1 MKKVDTDVEKFAAKI
16 ADKQDNPTMHELAKA
31 FPEKSYRELEI
42 YKDADRK
49 EEANRIPLTESQK
62 AQEELEP
69 IEKGVC
75 VTGELRRAR
84 ENAVDHYED
93 ANYRQD
99 DPDNVEVKI
108 GHNETIWFRNE
119 CKRLVKER
127 DKEHIL
133 RIEAARTFRDNILKE
148 RSTSQEAEEA
158 LANALAIN
166 ESHQKLNGK
175 LQTRLTELEEE
186 NKKLHDALHK
196 KMNNLRKS
204 GL

>member
-1 MKKVDTDVEKFAAKI
+1 MKKVNTDVEKFAAKV

-31 FPEKSYRELEI
+31 FPEKSYRELEK
-42 YKDADRK
+42 YRDADRQ
-49 EEANRIPLTESQK
+49 EESKQIPLTESQK
-62 AQEELEP
+62 VQEELEP

-75 VTGELRRAR
+75 VTGELRKAR

-99 DPDNVEVKI
+99 DSKDVKVEA

-127 DKEHIL
+127 D
-133 RIEAARTFRDNILKE
+133 EAQD
-148 RSTSQEAEEA
+148 A
-158 LANALAIN
+158 LANALEVN

-175 LQTRLTELEEE
+175 LQERLTEVEEE
-186 NKKLHDALHK
+186 NKKMHK
-196 KMNNLRKS
+196 HLDKQVQAARKA
-204 GL
+204 GI

>member
-1 MKKVDTDVEKFAAKI
+1 MKKELTDIEKFAVKI
-16 ADKQDNPTMHELAKA
+16 ADKQDNPTMYELAKA
-31 FPEKSYRELEI
+31 FPEKSYRELEK
-42 YKDADRK
+42 YRDEDRQK
-49 EEANRIPLTESQK
+49 EAQQIPLTESQK

-75 VTGELRRAR
+75 VTGELRKAR
-84 ENAVDHYED
+84 ENAVKHYED

-99 DPDNVEVKI
+99 DPDDVEVKI

-127 DKEHIL
+127 D
-133 RIEAARTFRDNILKE
+133 EAQD
-148 RSTSQEAEEA
+148 A
-158 LANALAIN
+158 LANALEVN

-186 NKKLHDALHK
+186 NKKLHDALNK

>member
-42 YKDADRK
+42 YKNADRK

-99 DPDNVEVKI
+99 DPDNVKVSV
-108 GHNETIWFRNE
+108 GHSETVWFRNE

-127 DKEHIL
+127 D
-133 RIEAARTFRDNILKE
+133 EAQD
-148 RSTSQEAEEA
+148 A
-158 LANALAIN
+158 LANALEVN

-186 NKKLHDALHK
+186 NKKLHDALNK